1 MYLDKLKVVQNSRTF
16 LKKKKEKKKK
26 KKKNKKNKSKTINK
40 EIDEI
45 KIISRG

>member
-16 LKKKKEKKKK
+16 LKKKRKKEK

-40 EIDEI
+40 EMDEI

>member
-16 LKKKKEKKKK
+16 LKKKRKKEK